1 MFSNVEKLEKFPQIV
16 VKISSKSLFCSWK
29 SNSISIELRT
39 MVVQSERIFR
49 LGTMASNNLQSLELY
64 PFDEKEIEFGGKR
77 RKKKEKKKKK
87 RKRGH
92 GDDRREADL
101 VETSFR
107 LDVGVKKS
115 S

>member
-1 MFSNVEKLEKFPQIV
+1 M
-16 VKISSKSLFCSWK
+16 
-29 SNSISIELRT
+29 
-39 MVVQSERIFR
+39 
-49 LGTMASNNLQSLELY
+49 
-64 PFDEKEIEFGGKR
+64 EKE
-77 RKKKEKKKKK
+77 EKKKKKRKK